1 MMDWESPCEAIIDG
15 GSSELM
21 EVLIKSMVAKVE
33 GASMGTWL
41 RDHDADRNETVQYKV
56 FVSPAQLRT
65 ASLYLGPWHSRL
77 PPAATAT
84 AYPCPW
90 PLSIRLRVRVL
101 PACLPRQAFKL
112 SDQFLPISVPE

>member
-56 FVSPAQLRT
+56 FVCPAQLRT
-65 ASLYLGPWHSRL
+65 APSNDSVPWSLALSLATRCHSNSL
-77 PPAATAT
+77 
-84 AYPCPW
+84 
-90 PLSIRLRVRVL
+90 PLSLA
-101 PACLPRQAFKL
+101 PFNSSAGQGSACMLAAAGF
-112 SDQFLPISVPE
+112 